1 MDEIKNL
8 VDEVHGW
15 LTHSEGQLLFRLAK
29 ACTGRGVIVEIGS
42 WKGKSTIWLA
52 KGSRSGNKVKIH
64 AIDPHTGSPEE
75 AKSYGKVLTF
85 EEFTANVKNAGVDD
99 TVIPIIKTSSEAA
112 QEFREPIEL
121 IFIDGD
127 HQYDMVKLDFE
138 LWFPKVIDGG
148 IMAFHDTIWT
158 WDGPKNVVKEWVF
171 KSKHFTNAKFL
182 DTITFAEK
190 VAQNGIKDRIMNR
203 LTLSLKDF
211 YEFGHS
217 RVRH

>member
-148 IMAFHDTIWT
+148 IMAFHD
-158 WDGPKNVVKEWVF
+158 
-171 KSKHFTNAKFL
+171 
-182 DTITFAEK
+182 
-190 VAQNGIKDRIMNR
+190 
-203 LTLSLKDF
+203 
-211 YEFGHS
+211 
-217 RVRH
+217 